1 MSWAGSADMY
11 LCTSLANY
19 LDKKVLLQLRDGRKL
34 IGVLRSFDQFANAV
48 LQGAYERI
56 IVGNLYCDMRLGLY
70 VVRGENILLTGEL
83 DLESEEVL
91 PQHMTRVSEPEIKR
105 AQKAEKE
112 AAVLQRSIRKRFDFL
127 DLE

>member
-11 LCTSLANY
+11 LCTSLATY
-19 LDKKVLLQLRDGRKL
+19 LDKKVLLQLRDGRML